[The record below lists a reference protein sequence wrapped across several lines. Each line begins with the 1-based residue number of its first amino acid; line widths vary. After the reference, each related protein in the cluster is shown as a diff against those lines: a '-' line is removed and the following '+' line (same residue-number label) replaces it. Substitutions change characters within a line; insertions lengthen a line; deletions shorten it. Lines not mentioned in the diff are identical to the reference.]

1 MNIPPSGSP
10 AGQPSPRLVRFTEP
24 GEGAFS
30 LVVPEG
36 WRVESGLVRNG
47 NDARPWYR
55 VLSPGGGAELRGS
68 DPRLPH
74 WFSASP
80 FAFMG
85 MPQPGVAVR
94 PYVPAAAFAMEYAHH
109 FARER
114 GAQTVN
120 PTGTRSTEAILRGDP
135 DPERRAKS
143 EMLLRQGA
151 ELAGVTFTCPDRGL
165 SGLVDVMNLRMPG
178 PAGLMWAPFITAMAG
193 PSDAWPH
200 VEATLLA
207 IAQSYLTS
215 PAWQRFQ
222 SQMQQAQHE
231 ATMESLRVG
240 SEILRMQAQSGME
253 AIHAHAQRA
262 HISAQTSAEVSAMQS
277 QSWQRQQ
284 DASDE
289 AQRRAV
295 NAVRE
300 TVDLYDPAT
309 GQVYRG
315 APAGFTSY
323 WTDGAD
329 RVVASTSHENPDA
342 SRFTQATDLD
352 DLHRPPRR

>member
-1 MNIPPSGSP
+1 M
-10 AGQPSPRLVRFTEP
+10 RFTEP
-24 GEGAFS
+24 TEGAFT
-30 LVVPEG
+30 LIVPEG
-36 WRVESGLVRNG
+36 WRVEGGLVRNG
-47 NDARPWYR
+47 TDARPWYR

-80 FAFMG
+80 FGFMG
-85 MPQPGVAVR
+85 MPQPGTVMR

-114 GAQTVN
+114 GAQTVT
-120 PTGTRSTEAILRGDP
+120 PTGARTTETILHGDP
-135 DPERRAKS
+135 NLERRART
-143 EMLLRQGA
+143 EALLHQGA
-151 ELAGVTFTCPDRGL
+151 ELAGVTFACPDRGL
-165 SGLVDVMNLRMPG
+165 SGLVDVLNLRMPG
-178 PAGLMWAPFITAMAG
+178 PAGLMWAPFVTALVG
-193 PSDAWPH
+193 PSDAWAR

-207 IAQSYLTS
+207 MAHSYVTS

-231 ATMESLRVG
+231 ATMDSLRVG

-253 AIHAHAQRA
+253 AIHAHGQRA
-262 HISAQTSAEVSAMQS
+262 HLAAQTNAEVSAMQS
-277 QSWQRQQ
+277 ESWRRQQ

-315 APAGFTSY
+315 APAGFATY

-329 RVVASTSHENPDA
+329 RVVASDSHENPDA
-342 SRFTQATDLD
+342 SRFTEATNLD